1 MDSFVSED
9 HQMMLLLI
17 TIMVSFMYLVPSIHP
32 GNGSSKVLVTIL
44 GRTMT
49 TGRSSLTEPSN
60 ISPIALVNTCI
71 DVGPAKIVGPLI
83 EKLVG

>member
-1 MDSFVSED
+1 MMDSFVSED

-44 GRTMT
+44 PNYDNWEVFSYRTKQHLPH
-49 TGRSSLTEPSN
+49 SLGEH
-60 ISPIALVNTCI
+60 I